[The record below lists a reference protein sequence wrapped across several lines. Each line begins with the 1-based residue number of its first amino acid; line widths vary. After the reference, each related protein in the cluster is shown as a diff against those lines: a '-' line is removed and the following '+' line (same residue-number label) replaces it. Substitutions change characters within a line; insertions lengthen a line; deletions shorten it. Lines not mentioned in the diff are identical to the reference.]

1 MKIKKEMN
9 LKKNKALLIID
20 MQKGSFT
27 EETPRHDTPGVIK
40 RINTLA
46 SVFREL
52 HYPVICIQH
61 DGTGTGEFEKNTTPW
76 ENLDELEINKADL
89 KIDKYA
95 NDVFYASTL
104 QTQLKELEV
113 TELFITGCATDF
125 CVEATVQSALT
136 KDYNITIVGDAHTT
150 GERPHLKAAQIIE
163 HYNWVWQH
171 MIPTKGQI
179 KVEPT
184 HLIMATLGYK

>member
-1 MKIKKEMN
+1 M
-9 LKKNKALLIID
+9 LNKSNSLLDSALPIAATLPLIL
-20 MQKGSFT
+20 T
-27 EETPRHDTPGVIK
+27 RPE
-40 RINTLA
+40 
-46 SVFREL
+46 
-52 HYPVICIQH
+52 ICIQH
-61 DGTGTGEFEKNTTPW
+61 DGSGTGEFEKNSTPW

-95 NDVFYASTL
+95 YDVFYASTL